1 MKERNYP
8 RLVLITPARNEE
20 AHITK
25 TLEAVSTQTITPL
38 KWLIVSDGSTDR
50 TESIVEDFTRRYAW
64 IELIRL
70 PEHRDRSF
78 AAKVTAFNTA
88 YQQLAGV
95 DYDVIG
101 NLDGDISFAPT
112 YLEFLLKQFER
123 IPGLGVAGTPFIE
136 PGYSS
141 YADSYEGEQH
151 VPGGCQLFRRAC
163 FEDIGGYKPVRG
175 GGIDWIAV
183 TTARMRGWRTRSFTE
198 MHFVHYRPLGTGGRG
213 RLGAFLDYGYKD
225 YYLGGHPLWQLF
237 RVLYRMTRK
246 PYVIGGVLLLTGYL
260 KGFFRNVRRPV
271 SKELMQF
278 HRSEQ
283 KKKLLRIFSALLR
296 FRRVDKFRLVS

>member
-1 MKERNYP
+1 MRKHDFL
-8 RLVLITPARNEE
+8 RLALITPARNEQ
-20 AHITK
+20 AHIGK
-25 TLEAVSTQTITPL
+25 TLESVIAQTIRPV

-50 TESIVEDFTRRYAW
+50 TDAIVDGYARRHTW

-88 YQQLAGV
+88 YQRLNGM

-101 NLDGDISFAPT
+101 NLDADISFEDH
-112 YLEFLLKQFER
+112 YLEYLLTQFER
-123 IPGLGVAGTPFIE
+123 IPELGVAGTPFIE

-151 VPGGCQLFRRAC
+151 VAGGCQLFRRAC
-163 FEDIGGYKPVRG
+163 FEDIGGYKAVRG

-183 TTARMRGWRTRSFTE
+183 TTARMRGWRTQSFKG
-198 MHFVHYRPLGTGGRG
+198 MHFVHYRTLGTGGRG

-237 RVLYRMTRK
+237 RVFYRMTRK
-246 PYVIGGVLLLTGYL
+246 PYIIGGVLLMTGYL
-260 KGFFRNVRRPV
+260 KGFFRGVRRPV

-283 KKKLLRIFSALLR
+283 KKKLTRIFGALLR
-296 FRRVDKFRLVS
+296 FRKIDKFRLVS